1 MLTPS
6 LNKENIS
13 FEVKK
18 EFKLNEYKLKISFN
32 DSLMF
37 IEILEENI
45 FPKEE
50 YNLYVNLDK
59 LKNINIYFA
68 QFTSLYEVCESF
80 EELIRIKNLSILKED
95 KNFKI
100 KITNPILKK
109 KEFYIDIPAKERNIK
124 DEIESIIEYVHSLN
138 DKIKNMEMKYNNKIK
153 ALEDKIEKM
162 EKREKINK
170 ANEIDLNSI
179 IIQNIDNLE
188 FLNDELENK
197 LNGKIKYNL
206 IYRATRDG
214 PKTSDFNKACNGK
227 NNQLIVLK
235 TTKGVIFGGFTGRG
249 FQNTKNQRIKDNSV
263 FLFSFKNKK
272 IYRIIKDSNAIYED
286 ARNEYGIFFG
296 KCDGDCPIYL
306 GWRNENMLINNSET
320 CSKLNKE
327 YEFTKDYELNEGEQ
341 YFNLEEI
348 EVFQIIKK

>member
-162 EKREKINK
+162 EKREKIK
-170 ANEIDLNSI
+170 
-179 IIQNIDNLE
+179 
-188 FLNDELENK
+188 K
-197 LNGKIKYNL
+197 LMK
-206 IYRATRDG
+206 
-214 PKTSDFNKACNGK
+214 
-227 NNQLIVLK
+227 
-235 TTKGVIFGGFTGRG
+235 
-249 FQNTKNQRIKDNSV
+249 
-263 FLFSFKNKK
+263 
-272 IYRIIKDSNAIYED
+272 
-286 ARNEYGIFFG
+286 
-296 KCDGDCPIYL
+296 
-306 GWRNENMLINNSET
+306 
-320 CSKLNKE
+320 
-327 YEFTKDYELNEGEQ
+327 
-341 YFNLEEI
+341 
-348 EVFQIIKK
+348 

>member
-100 KITNPILKK
+100 KITNPILK
-109 KEFYIDIPAKERNIK
+109 
-124 DEIESIIEYVHSLN
+124 
-138 DKIKNMEMKYNNKIK
+138 
-153 ALEDKIEKM
+153 
-162 EKREKINK
+162 
-170 ANEIDLNSI
+170 
-179 IIQNIDNLE
+179 
-188 FLNDELENK
+188 
-197 LNGKIKYNL
+197 
-206 IYRATRDG
+206 
-214 PKTSDFNKACNGK
+214 
-227 NNQLIVLK
+227 
-235 TTKGVIFGGFTGRG
+235 
-249 FQNTKNQRIKDNSV
+249 
-263 FLFSFKNKK
+263 NKK
-272 IYRIIKDSNAIYED
+272 ILY
-286 ARNEYGIFFG
+286 
-296 KCDGDCPIYL
+296 
-306 GWRNENMLINNSET
+306 
-320 CSKLNKE
+320 
-327 YEFTKDYELNEGEQ
+327 
-341 YFNLEEI
+341 
-348 EVFQIIKK
+348 